1 MRPAPGH
8 ASEFDFTR
16 TVGFSLQPQPLP
28 PSPYSTSALLAA
40 PLDANVPPPTIECLK
55 PTIKKVIVGL

>member
-16 TVGFSLQPQPLP
+16 TVGFSPTTTSPTQPILHQRP
-28 PSPYSTSALLAA
+28 PSRPTRRQRT
-40 PLDANVPPPTIECLK
+40 PANY
-55 PTIKKVIVGL
+55 